1 MITSTVIC
9 FLAAHNT
16 GNTSIIAKL
25 GAQTLG
31 PESFVEAAVLVGVG
45 YKGFNEDRPAN
56 LEVARGYS

>member
-1 MITSTVIC
+1 VIC
-9 FLAAHNT
+9 FLAAHN
-16 GNTSIIAKL
+16 NTSIIAKL

>member
-1 MITSTVIC
+1 MITVIC
-9 FLAAHNT
+9 FLAAHN
-16 GNTSIIAKL
+16 NTSIIAKL